1 MTKIKSKTIATAV
14 ISEILAILVAIAIIV
29 VVVVWLR
36 QTYSNSYSNNHSET
50 CIVTDCHN
58 GNGNY
63 VVTVES
69 HDGNLW
75 DYYSDVP
82 KVRGYIVKLVFNE
95 NMEIIDVIN

>member
-1 MTKIKSKTIATAV
+1 MTKTKAKAIA
-14 ISEILAILVAIAIIV
+14 SEILAILVAIAIIV

-36 QTYSNSYSNNHSET
+36 QTYSATNQTNEVS
-50 CIVTDCHN
+50 CVVVDCQHNN
-58 GNGNY
+58 GNGLY

-82 KVRGYIVKLVFNE
+82 KVRGYIVKLVFNG
-95 NMEIIDVIN
+95 NEIIDVEE

>member
-1 MTKIKSKTIATAV
+1 MVKTKWKCKETV
-14 ISEILAILVAIAIIV
+14 SEIAIILLTIV
-29 VVVVWLR
+29 MIAVFIWILR
-36 QTYSNSYSNNHSET
+36 YEYGKKET
-50 CIVTDCHN
+50 TTTTTQSCVVTDCHN
-58 GNGNY
+58 GNGKY

-69 HDGNLW
+69 RDGNLW

>member
-1 MTKIKSKTIATAV
+1 MKAKAKTKTVSEIAV
-14 ISEILAILVAIAIIV
+14 ILLAIAMIAVFIWV
-29 VVVVWLR
+29 LR
-36 QTYSNSYSNNHSET
+36 YEYGKET
-50 CIVTDCHN
+50 ETATTTQSCVVTDCHN